1 MKEIDDAADTR
12 PATNGHSTAGNKRR
26 SHELQK
32 WDIGPAIA
40 RPAMRMILSLVA
52 ALCFVTSAV
61 LAQAPSQSVA
71 SKADLLTLEQ
81 KTTISKL
88 ITRQT
93 APLDNVSFAV
103 AVDGIVP
110 ADIQVHSLSSDA
122 EQVAPQLRGYG
133 YIVVEELIAIVDP
146 RTRKIEIVFPRWG
159 EPK

>member
-1 MKEIDDAADTR
+1 
-12 PATNGHSTAGNKRR
+12 
-26 SHELQK
+26 
-32 WDIGPAIA
+32 
-40 RPAMRMILSLVA
+40 MRMILSFVA
-52 ALCFVTSAV
+52 VVCFVTSVV

-110 ADIQVHSLSSDA
+110 ADIQVHLLSSDA
-122 EQVAPQLRGYG
+122 EQVVPQLRGYG
-133 YIVVEELIAIVDP
+133 YIVVEELVAIVDP